1 MKNDSDNKL
10 MLKRRAR
17 TLTSVELPLVGGGV
31 SASFA
36 AALFES
42 SAVRGRRDPTTPGPR
57 LVAAT
62 GSLAR

>member
-10 MLKRRAR
+10 TLKREAR
-17 TLTSVELPLVGGGV
+17 TLTTVEPPPVGGGA

-42 SAVRGRRDPTTPGPR
+42 SAARSRRGQTSPGARP
-57 LVAAT
+57 LAAGSVA
-62 GSLAR
+62 R